1 MNENEAKIF
10 LSMWDSITN
19 EIVFV
24 INNGEVEYQNINSIE
39 LLKTIKENYNED
51 IHYLLRLI
59 PQEEIEINK
68 KMYNIKSLKTS
79 DRNIIILKDISN
91 KIMMEQEKDS
101 VKKIND
107 DFSMLC
113 QNFAENSMYITDGEG
128 KTIYVGKHIAEECG
142 VPAEYLLGKDVRELE
157 TESIFYPSICKKVL
171 STLQVEVIFQKTNDE
186 NQSIAMGF
194 PIFDSNNNLTKIYSF
209 SKRIKVKNKKNY
221 KLEGLDY
228 EIDPFYPEII
238 SNSTNMLK
246 LKEMIKICAKVDSP
260 VMIFGETGS
269 GKGSVAK
276 CIHKFSRFKDS
287 NFLTLDCTKLSN
299 EDAEEVKKFNKYF
312 QLDKGTIYLKD
323 IDRLPVKYQKVLL
336 NIFSNPN
343 VLLHRDIRII
353 SGTTLTEEE
362 MNSNDIINNSLRYSL
377 CTITLNTLPLRDRR
391 EDILLIIKY
400 YLMFY
405 KNLYEKE
412 CEIDI
417 EAYKVLYAYNW
428 YGNVRELK
436 FFIENLFISSDKY
449 TCNIEDIPEYI
460 RDNNEALY
468 FINLFMNDKISS
480 ISDKKIEDITECLE
494 KEMILMAL
502 KDSKNSTEA
511 AKKLQITQSTMSRKI
526 KKYNININE

>member
-1 MNENEAKIF
+1 MNDNESKLF
-10 LSMWDSITN
+10 LNMWDAITN
-19 EIVFV
+19 EVVFV
-24 INNGEVEYQNINSIE
+24 INNSKIEFQNTKAIE
-39 LLKTIKENYNED
+39 LLKIIKENYDED

-59 PQEEIEINK
+59 PKEQIEINK
-68 KMYNIKSLKTS
+68 KIYNIKSCKTS

-91 KIMMEQEKDS
+91 KIIMEQEKES

-113 QNFAENSMYITDGEG
+113 QNFAEKSMYITDGKG
-128 KTIYVGKHIAEECG
+128 KTIYVGKKIAEECG
-142 VPAEYLLGKDVRELE
+142 VPIEYLLGKNVRELE

-186 NQSIAMGF
+186 NQAVAMGF
-194 PIFDSNNNLTKIYSF
+194 PIFDSNNNLKKVYSF

-228 EIDPFYPEII
+228 EIDAFYPEII
-238 SNSTNMLK
+238 SKSTNMLK
-246 LKEMIKICAKVDSP
+246 LKEMIKICGKVDSP

-287 NFLTLDCTKLSN
+287 NFLTLDCTRLA
-299 EDAEEVKKFNKYF
+299 EDDVEEVKKFNKYF
-312 QLDKGTIYLKD
+312 QLVKGTIYLKD
-323 IDRLPVKYQKVLL
+323 IDRLPIRYQKIIL
-336 NIFSNPN
+336 NIYSNPN

-362 MNSNDIINNSLRYSL
+362 MENNNIIINSLKYSL

-391 EDILLIIKY
+391 EDILLIAKY

-412 CEIDI
+412 REIDI
-417 EAYKVLYAYNW
+417 EAYKILYAYNW

-436 FFIENLFISSDKY
+436 FFIENLFIGMQKNI
-449 TCNIEDIPEYI
+449 CNIEDIPEYI
-460 RDNNEALY
+460 KDNNKSLY
-468 FINLFMNDKISS
+468 FVNLIMDEKISS
-480 ISDKKIEDITECLE
+480 FSNKKIDDIIECLE
-494 KEMILMAL
+494 KEMIIMAL

-511 AKKLQITQSTMSRKI
+511 AQKLKITQSTMSRKI
-526 KKYNININE
+526 KKYHISISE